1 MPIDVQII
9 PELTDALGAG
19 FEKIIYELNGSNNPV
34 GGSSKPKSRKRKVKG
49 GNIQDTVTVIEGGS
63 KKSKSRKSRK
73 VASPKRKSVRK
84 AKSRSRKAKSPS
96 RKSHQIK
103 VGPRT
108 AMGYFLE
115 KNKQVVLG
123 PYRTREEAVKAKLRL
138 QGIMH
143 ML

>member
-19 FEKIIYELNGSNNPV
+19 FEKIIYELNGSSPV
-34 GGSSKPKSRKRKVKG
+34 GGSSKPKPKSRKRKVKG
-49 GNIQDTVTVIEGGS
+49 GDVKETLTVIEGGS
-63 KKSKSRKSRK
+63 KRSKSRKSRK
-73 VASPKRKSVRK
+73 VTSPKRKSVRK
-84 AKSRSRKAKSPS
+84 AKSKTRKSPS
-96 RKSHQIK
+96 RKTNTIK

-115 KNKQVVLG
+115 RNKQVVLG
-123 PYRTREEAVKAKLRL
+123 PFRTKEEAGKAKLRL